1 MHSAFFFFFYLCKLR
16 VVSLIGRYSVSV
28 LLDGCNISLE
38 YNTIK
43 LAYSID
49 VTARHHIALSSLCQ
63 FLLLL
68 LEDLQSSQ
76 NPLQVASKVE
86 VEALFLS
93 LQHARRIQEKC
104 EID

>member
-1 MHSAFFFFFYLCKLR
+1 
-16 VVSLIGRYSVSV
+16 VSLIGRYSVSV

-49 VTARHHIALSSLCQ
+49 LTARHHISLSSLCQ
-63 FLLLL
+63 FLLL

>member
-1 MHSAFFFFFYLCKLR
+1 M
-16 VVSLIGRYSVSV
+16 SLISRYSVSV

-43 LAYSID
+43 LSYSID

-63 FLLLL
+63 FLLL

-93 LQHARRIQEKC
+93 LQPARRIQ
-104 EID
+104 

>member
-1 MHSAFFFFFYLCKLR
+1 
-16 VVSLIGRYSVSV
+16 V
-28 LLDGCNISLE
+28 
-38 YNTIK
+38 
-43 LAYSID
+43 YSID

-63 FLLLL
+63 CLLLL
-68 LEDLQSSQ
+68 LQEDLQSSQ

>member
-1 MHSAFFFFFYLCKLR
+1 M
-16 VVSLIGRYSVSV
+16 SLIGRYSVSV

-68 LEDLQSSQ
+68 EDLQSSQ

>member
-1 MHSAFFFFFYLCKLR
+1 M
-16 VVSLIGRYSVSV
+16 SLIGRYSVSV

-49 VTARHHIALSSLCQ
+49 VTARHPISLSSLCQ
-63 FLLLL
+63 FLLL

>member
-1 MHSAFFFFFYLCKLR
+1 L
-16 VVSLIGRYSVSV
+16 
-28 LLDGCNISLE
+28 
-38 YNTIK
+38 
-43 LAYSID
+43 ID
-49 VTARHHIALSSLCQ
+49 VTACHHIALSSLCQ
-63 FLLLL
+63 FLLL

>member
-1 MHSAFFFFFYLCKLR
+1 M
-16 VVSLIGRYSVSV
+16 SLIGRYSVSV

-43 LAYSID
+43 LSYSID

-63 FLLLL
+63 FLLL

>member
-1 MHSAFFFFFYLCKLR
+1 MLR
-16 VVSLIGRYSVSV
+16 HKVK
-28 LLDGCNISLE
+28 DG
-38 YNTIK
+38 
-43 LAYSID
+43 
-49 VTARHHIALSSLCQ
+49 ARHHIALSSLCQ